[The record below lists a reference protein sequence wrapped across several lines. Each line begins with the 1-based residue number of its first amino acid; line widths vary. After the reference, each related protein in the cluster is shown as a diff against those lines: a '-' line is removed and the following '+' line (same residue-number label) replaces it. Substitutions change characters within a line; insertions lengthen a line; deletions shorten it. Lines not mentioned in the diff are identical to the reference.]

1 MNIESL
7 QQHCLA
13 KKGVTEETPFGPDN
27 LVYKVGGKMFLLASL
42 DTIPLRFNVK
52 CDPEQAVQLRD
63 SYPCVLPGYHMN
75 KQHWNTINVDGS
87 VSDRQLQQWIDASY
101 QLVFDNLPQKTKQLI
116 STIA

>member
-7 QQHCLA
+7 QAYCLS

-52 CDPEQAVQLRD
+52 CDPEEAVQLRD
-63 SYPCVLPGYHMN
+63 NYACVLPGYHMN
-75 KQHWNTINVDGS
+75 KKHWNTVLVDS
-87 VSDRQLQQWIDASY
+87 TVNDKTLQQWIDASY
-101 QLVFDNLPQKTKQLI
+101 NLVFDSLPKNLKQEISQQK
-116 STIA
+116 

>member
-7 QQHCLA
+7 QQYCLA

-52 CDPEQAVQLRD
+52 CDPEEAVQLRD
-63 SYPCVLPGYHMN
+63 AYSCVLPGYHMS
-75 KQHWNTINVDGS
+75 KKHWNTIVADGS
-87 VSDRQLQQWIDASY
+87 VADKLLQQWIDASY
-101 QLVFDNLPQKTKQLI
+101 TLVFDSLPNKTKQEISLI
-116 STIA
+116 K